1 MRGRSKNTFSSDI
14 NFKISVS
21 LNALLLVFL
30 SRTAITFHATSVF
43 DSGLILSD
51 TYIDVATMTSSTG
64 F

>member
-30 SRTAITFHATSVF
+30 FRTAITFMQLHF
-43 DSGLILSD
+43 LIRVL
-51 TYIDVATMTSSTG
+51 